1 MMMTDGEIVTSYREA
16 KNKSAQIGILAELN
30 ATSED
35 IIKTI
40 LKSKGIDL
48 RSANAGK
55 KKKSMEIEAADP
67 VPGEAGYKK
76 EIVVAPPLGIAPREL
91 AESAF
96 NESRICEIVQGMS
109 RYYEAGM
116 SIPPAWREELKERL

>member
-1 MMMTDGEIVTSYREA
+1 MMMTDGEIVKNFREA

-40 LKSKGIDL
+40 LKSKGVDL

-67 VPGEAGYKK
+67 VPGEAGYKS
-76 EIVVAPPLGIAPREL
+76 ETEPPLGIAPREL
-91 AESAF
+91 AEQAF
-96 NESRICEIVQGMS
+96 NESRICEIIQGMS
-109 RYYEAGM
+109 RYYEAGK
-116 SIPPAWREELKERL
+116 SIPQVWREELKERL

>member
-67 VPGEAGYKK
+67 VPGEAGYTETKK
-76 EIVVAPPLGIAPREL
+76 PPLGIAPREI
-91 AESAF
+91 AETAF

>member
-1 MMMTDGEIVTSYREA
+1 MMMTDGEIVKSFREA
-16 KNKSAQIGILAELN
+16 KNKRQQIAILAELN
-30 ATSED
+30 DTSED
-35 IIKTI
+35 IIRTT

-55 KKKSMEIEAADP
+55 KKKSMKIEAADP
-67 VPGEAGYKK
+67 VPGEAGYEADK
-76 EIVVAPPLGIAPREL
+76 EPPIGIAPREV

-96 NESRICEIVQGMS
+96 NESRICEIVKGMS

>member
-1 MMMTDGEIVTSYREA
+1 MMMTDGEIVKSFREA
-16 KNKSAQIGILAELN
+16 KNKRQQISILAELN

-35 IIKTI
+35 IIRTI

-67 VPGEAGYKK
+67 VPGEAGYKS
-76 EIVVAPPLGIAPREL
+76 ETEPPLGIAPREL
-91 AESAF
+91 AEQAF
-96 NESRICEIVQGMS
+96 NESRICEIIQGMS
-109 RYYEAGM
+109 RYYDAGK
-116 SIPPAWREELKERL
+116 SIPQVWREELKERL

>member
-1 MMMTDGEIVTSYREA
+1 MMMTDGEIVKSFREA
-16 KNKSAQIGILAELN
+16 KNKRQQIAILAELN

-35 IIKTI
+35 IIRTT

-55 KKKSMEIEAADP
+55 KKNMVIEAADP
-67 VPGEAGYKK
+67 VPGEAGYEADK
-76 EIVVAPPLGIAPREL
+76 EPPIGIAPREV

-96 NESRICEIVQGMS
+96 NESRICEIVKGMS

-116 SIPPAWREELKERL
+116 SIPLAWREELKERL

>member
-1 MMMTDGEIVTSYREA
+1 MMMTDGEIVKNFREA

-40 LKSKGIDL
+40 LKSKGVDL

-67 VPGEAGYKK
+67 VPGEAGYEADK
-76 EIVVAPPLGIAPREL
+76 EPPLGIAPREL
-91 AESAF
+91 AEQAF
-96 NESRICEIVQGMS
+96 NESRICEIIQGMN
-109 RYYEAGM
+109 RYYEASM
-116 SIPPAWREELKERL
+116 SIPQAWREELKERL

>member
-55 KKKSMEIEAADP
+55 KKKKSMEIEAADP
-67 VPGEAGYKK
+67 VPGEAGYTEAKK
-76 EIVVAPPLGIAPREL
+76 PPLGIAPREI
-91 AESAF
+91 AETAF

-116 SIPPAWREELKERL
+116 SIPQAWREELKERL

>member
-67 VPGEAGYKK
+67 VPGEAGYTETKK
-76 EIVVAPPLGIAPREL
+76 PPLGIAPREL

>member
-1 MMMTDGEIVTSYREA
+1 MMMTEGEIVKSFREA
-16 KNKSAQIGILAELN
+16 KNKRQQISILAELN

-35 IIKTI
+35 IIRTT

-55 KKKSMEIEAADP
+55 KKNMVIEAADP
-67 VPGEAGYKK
+67 VPGEAGYQPKSK
-76 EIVVAPPLGIAPREL
+76 PPLGIAPREL
-91 AESAF
+91 AEQAF
-96 NESRICEIVQGMS
+96 NESRICEIIQGMS

>member
-40 LKSKGIDL
+40 LKGKGIDL

-67 VPGEAGYKK
+67 VPGEAGYTETKK
-76 EIVVAPPLGIAPREL
+76 PPLGIAPREL

>member
-1 MMMTDGEIVTSYREA
+1 MMMTDGEIVKSFREA

-30 ATSED
+30 ASSED

-40 LKSKGIDL
+40 LKSKGVDL

-67 VPGEAGYKK
+67 VPGEAGYKPAPK
-76 EIVVAPPLGIAPREL
+76 PPLGIAPREI

-96 NESRICEIVQGMS
+96 NESRIHDIVRAMC
-109 RYYEAGM
+109 RYFDADKT
-116 SIPPAWREELKERL
+116 IPKEWREELKERL

>member
-1 MMMTDGEIVTSYREA
+1 MMMTDGEIVKSFREA
-16 KNKSAQIGILAELN
+16 KNKRQQISILAELN

-35 IIKTI
+35 IIRTT

-55 KKKSMEIEAADP
+55 KKSMVIEAADP
-67 VPGEAGYKK
+67 VPGEAGYKATTK
-76 EIVVAPPLGIAPREL
+76 PPLGIAPREL

>member
-67 VPGEAGYKK
+67 VPGEAGYKATTK
-76 EIVVAPPLGIAPREL
+76 PPLGIAPREL

-116 SIPPAWREELKERL
+116 SIPQAWREELKERL

>member
-1 MMMTDGEIVTSYREA
+1 MMMTDGEIVKSFREA
-16 KNKSAQIGILAELN
+16 KNKRQQIAILAELN

-35 IIKTI
+35 IIRTT

-55 KKKSMEIEAADP
+55 KKSMVIEAADP
-67 VPGEAGYKK
+67 VPGEAGYEADK
-76 EIVVAPPLGIAPREL
+76 EPPIGIAPREV

-96 NESRICEIVQGMS
+96 NESRICEIVKGMS

>member
-1 MMMTDGEIVTSYREA
+1 MMMTDEEIVTSYREA

-67 VPGEAGYKK
+67 VPGEAGYKTAPK
-76 EIVVAPPLGIAPREL
+76 PPLGIAPREL
-91 AESAF
+91 AEQAF

-116 SIPPAWREELKERL
+116 SIPQAWREELKERL

>member
-1 MMMTDGEIVTSYREA
+1 MMMTDGEIVKSFREA
-16 KNKSAQIGILAELN
+16 KNKRQQISILAELN

-35 IIKTI
+35 IIRTT

-55 KKKSMEIEAADP
+55 KKNMVIEAADP
-67 VPGEAGYKK
+67 VPGEAGYKPK
-76 EIVVAPPLGIAPREL
+76 PKPPLGIAPREL
-91 AESAF
+91 AEQAF

-116 SIPPAWREELKERL
+116 SIPSAWREELKERL

>member
-1 MMMTDGEIVTSYREA
+1 MMMTDGEIVKSFREA
-16 KNKSAQIGILAELN
+16 KNKRQQISILAELN

-35 IIKTI
+35 IIRTT

-55 KKKSMEIEAADP
+55 KKSMVIEAADP
-67 VPGEAGYKK
+67 VPGEAGYKSETK
-76 EIVVAPPLGIAPREL
+76 PPLGIAPREL
-91 AESAF
+91 AEQAF
-96 NESRICEIVQGMS
+96 NESRICEIIQGMS

-116 SIPPAWREELKERL
+116 SIPQAWREELKERL